1 MKKKNTIALG
11 IFLGTSL
18 SLMALTLKKSPIIS
32 INPKLSQQDI
42 VALKAQKRNIK
53 QQIQKLQ
60 EGKQTQQIR
69 KEINKHQKELG
80 NITQQIR
87 NIRRKL

>member
-1 MKKKNTIALG
+1 MKKKNTVALG

-18 SLMALTLKKSPIIS
+18 SLMALTLKESPIIS
-32 INPKLSQQDI
+32 INPKLSQKDI

-53 QQIQKLQ
+53 QQIRKLQ

-87 NIRRKL
+87 SIRRQH